1 MIDDEEYEDELAN
14 TLKELKAYY
23 QSKMQ
28 QLDSW
33 IGSVEAMIIEN
44 SGVHLEKGVEETS
57 NFFNGIKTEERTDL
71 NFSDDFSSSG
81 NKKYPK

>member
-57 NFFNGIKTEERTDL
+57 NFFNGIKTE
-71 NFSDDFSSSG
+71 
-81 NKKYPK
+81 